1 MIEGRIEEDAGGDIG
16 VVFDTKEISGTA
28 FVDVFLFFGVQIE
41 FAGIAVVV
49 CPFVGAQAGGI
60 VASHLETAGAVRS
73 CAVELAGDHIVCCG
87 KSTLE
92 VRTYGGD
99 EDDEQIFVGGANA
112 HLCAGTDEQRTDGKV
127 LAPLS

>member
-1 MIEGRIEEDAGGDIG
+1 MGRTFDFESQVFGDLLQTLVRDRRQDRRRRGGDIG

-60 VASHLETAGAVRS
+60 VASHLERPV
-73 CAVELAGDHIVCCG
+73 
-87 KSTLE
+87 
-92 VRTYGGD
+92 
-99 EDDEQIFVGGANA
+99 
-112 HLCAGTDEQRTDGKV
+112 
-127 LAPLS
+127 P